1 MKASD
6 ILIKAAGH
14 LSDRA
19 VTYDKPDG
27 ERSMAKTVAAFNAIY
42 DLGMTEVQGWHFME
56 LLKMV
61 RSSQGD
67 FKSDNFEDGAAYA
80 ALAGESAYNSK
91 SVKSD
96 EENHDES
103 EIPYVIIEGAPHWAN
118 WASREKDGSFYLYQ
132 DKPVLR
138 SEIWINDACSSF
150 IAYEIDGD
158 ISVEKFENSLR
169 RVYRSQEEADKA
181 NGKLAG

>member
-1 MKASD
+1 MKAND
-6 ILIKAAGH
+6 ILSKALGH

-80 ALAGESAYNSK
+80 ALAGEAAYSSK
-91 SVKSD
+91 SVKSG
-96 EENHDES
+96 EVNHDES
-103 EIPYVIIEGAPHWAN
+103 EFPYVIIEGAPDWAN
-118 WASREKDGSFYLYQ
+118 WAIRNKDGSFYWYC
-132 DKPVLR
+132 DKPILG
-138 SEIWINDACSSF
+138 SEAWLDGAFSRLISNK
-150 IAYEIDGD
+150 IDFD
-158 ISVEKFENSLR
+158 ISDEKFENSLR

-181 NGKLAG
+181 NGKSAG